1 MRKLTLFRL
10 LPAAALLFSSAA
22 CDGPHPLTGV
32 PAEAATLAS
41 ADPALS
47 ENQRPAFSQQTVLK
61 LNPIVERSK
70 AALDRFDEIQ
80 PLLEDARK
88 AKNSDRIAAL
98 ETEIAKLKA
107 ETESAHSEFQAE
119 KKALL
124 TRDEYYD
131 AIILGAMEQYVA
143 EAPAEIAAAL
153 KPAAN

>member
-10 LPAAALLFSSAA
+10 LPVAALLFSSAA
-22 CDGPHPLTGV
+22 CDGPHTLTGA
-32 PAEAATLAS
+32 PAEAATQTS
-41 ADPALS
+41 ADPALA

-80 PLLEDARK
+80 PLLADARK
-88 AKNSDRIAAL
+88 AKDSVRIAAL
-98 ETEIAKLKA
+98 ETEVAKLKSEA
-107 ETESAHSEFQAE
+107 ESAHSAFQSE

-153 KPAAN
+153 KPTAN

>member
-1 MRKLTLFRL
+1 MSKLTLFRL
-10 LPAAALLFSSAA
+10 LPVAAMLSFSAA
-22 CDGPHPLTGV
+22 CDGPHTLTAS
-32 PAEAATLAS
+32 PAEAATQTS

-47 ENQRPAFSQQTVLK
+47 EDQRPAFSQQTVLK

-80 PLLEDARK
+80 PQLEDARK
-88 AKNSDRIAAL
+88 TKDIVRITAL
-98 ETEIAKLKA
+98 ETEVAKLKT

-131 AIILGAMEQYVA
+131 EIILAAMEQYVA
-143 EAPAEIAAAL
+143 EAPAEIETAL
-153 KPAAN
+153 KRPAN